1 MTPSDSA
8 IRNMLLTLAL
18 ARGAGK
24 SFCPSDAARA
34 LAPDWRPLMPD
45 IRRVAAQ
52 MQAEGLLQATQ
63 GGQPVRPDTAKGPI
77 RLRLATGQDAPQT

>member
-1 MTPSDSA
+1 
-8 IRNMLLTLAL
+8 MLLTLAL

-45 IRRVAAQ
+45 IRRVAAR

-63 GGQPVRPDTAKGPI
+63 RGQPVRADSARGPI
-77 RLRLATGQDAPQT
+77 RLCLPTGQGAPQS

>member
-1 MTPSDSA
+1 MTPSDKA
-8 IRNMLLTLAL
+8 ICDTLLSLAL

-24 SFCPSDAARA
+24 SFCPSEAARA
-34 LAPDWRPLMPD
+34 LGPDWRALMPD

-52 MQAEGLLQATQ
+52 MQSEGVLQATQ
-63 GGQPVRPDTAKGPI
+63 AGHPVQPNTAKGPI